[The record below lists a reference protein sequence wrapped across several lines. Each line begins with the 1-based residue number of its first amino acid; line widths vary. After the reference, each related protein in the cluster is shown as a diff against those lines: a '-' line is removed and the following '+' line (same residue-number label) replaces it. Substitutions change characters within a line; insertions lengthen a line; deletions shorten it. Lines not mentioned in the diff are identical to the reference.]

1 MKIYQLVIIVI
12 LSTLVFDLFFS
23 KNIKKNTYN
32 NPKKKIENKKNK
44 KNNFLESNSNTKKVT
59 FNLNNNKVY
68 EIKNKN
74 FNQIEDISLQEDT
87 KLQQTVGNINDNL
100 EKISNNQIKKSKKN
114 KDSIMTKETQQ
125 TVVNINDNLEKIS
138 NNQIKKSKKND
149 DNIIEGP
156 QQKMVNRLS
165 KNKDEILQNTKD
177 IHSYWENLN
186 IGNFTERKYSNTQ
199 VNDFNNFRSNDQTF
213 KHKEISKVYDDLTR
227 GQTNPYQNFN
237 DDLSINNTFVDGF
250 LTNCKYHNLNNI
262 EN

>member
-87 KLQQTVGNINDNL
+87 KLQQTVGNINN
-100 EKISNNQIKKSKKN
+100 
-114 KDSIMTKETQQ
+114 
-125 TVVNINDNLEKIS
+125 NLEKIS

-199 VNDFNNFRSNDQTF
+199 VNDFNNFRSNDETF
-213 KHKEISKVYDDLTR
+213 KHKEISKVYDNLTR